1 MSIIKKYFSNVMG
14 QLTAAMGAF
23 SFIIYLFVCDKN
35 TITVSLT
42 VGMVG
47 IFVLSYIFS
56 VLEIVDLF
64 TASVFVNMYHALTN
78 ALGFGVC
85 LFWLVHSN
93 NVLSF
98 VVNFIFMLLFAVSCI
113 NFLRRYYL
121 ALSAKETKNH
131 V

>member
-121 ALSAKETKNH
+121 ALSAKETGNN